1 MCLSLSHIQCVTAAI
16 KACLKATSNVG
27 KMRKQYAVKKKKK
40 AGERKKYLMWSHD
53 DDDDVRMG
61 IEYRQRKNTSDLM
74 TFRSDL
80 CLCGITLISERI
92 NFQKKQ
98 ASGSD

>member
-1 MCLSLSHIQCVTAAI
+1 MWEKCE
-16 KACLKATSNVG
+16 NN
-27 KMRKQYAVKKKKK
+27 MPWRRKRRQEK
-40 AGERKKYLMWSHD
+40 EKKYLMWSHDDD

>member
-40 AGERKKYLMWSHD
+40 AGERKKIF
-53 DDDDVRMG
+53 DVIAR
-61 IEYRQRKNTSDLM
+61 
-74 TFRSDL
+74 
-80 CLCGITLISERI
+80 
-92 NFQKKQ
+92 
-98 ASGSD
+98 